1 MLAMVLE
8 MLSLRRE
15 HLVLPVIILKDER
28 SRVKNVSSST
38 QAGERHV

>member
-15 HLVLPVIILKDER
+15 RLVLPVISLKDER
-28 SRVKNVSSST
+28 SRGKNVSTSA